1 MGSICECPTKDNFQ
15 YQKLVIADGKSSADG
30 CWKRWPRELERIAA
44 FFRVKENPGMPDDK
58 NKSYYAV
65 RARGEHALASASKH
79 PNVARIHSELAAEYE
94 RRADTPNKETLSLF
108 TKSHKGLD
116 QSVASTAGTEARL
129 VFE

>member
-108 TKSHKGLD
+108 TKSHEGLD
-116 QSVASTAGTEARL
+116 QSDASTAGTEARL
-129 VFE
+129 VLE